1 MYKGLHFSVTNEVFE
16 SFFLSCHC
24 CVETDGNCGW
34 CLYDFSCT
42 DQSTDC
48 SVANSFI
55 TVSNQSGRPS
65 LILLVSSFY
74 SAEQLQLH

>member
-1 MYKGLHFSVTNEVFE
+1 MYKGLHFCVTNEVFE
-16 SFFLSCHC
+16 SFFLSCRC

-48 SVANSFI
+48 SVADSFI
-55 TVSNQSGRPS
+55 TVSNQSGQPWLNPANVS
-65 LILLVSSFY
+65 LC